1 MTAASNKDSWRRL
14 ARSVLV
20 GVVAF
25 TLLFPVVYAVAVPE
39 QIGAP
44 EMLPNVPAG
53 TYRVYVVDWGY
64 HTAIVAPQ
72 PEGWTLGPPGEER
85 APLLEY
91 AWGDRRFYM
100 ESNVWPQSVYATLIL
115 PTESVLYLDG
125 RNSPPSFAGARA
137 VYTRVVD
144 AATLRALLS
153 ELERE
158 FRRAADGSRVLP
170 YSSHDGYA
178 GRFFPAYGRYLWTRN
193 CNWWTVE
200 RLRAAGLA
208 RSGAG
213 VVFSGQVRARLN
225 GFSP

>member
-1 MTAASNKDSWRRL
+1 M
-14 ARSVLV
+14 LV
-20 GVVAF
+20 AVVAF
-25 TLLFPVVYAVAVPE
+25 TLLFPVVYAIAVPE

-44 EMLPNVPAG
+44 VTMPNVPGG

-64 HTAIVAPQ
+64 HTAIVVPQ
-72 PEGWTLGPPGEER
+72 PDGWTLGPPGEER

-100 ESNVWPQSVYATLIL
+100 ESNFWPQSVYATLIL

-125 RNSPPSFAGARA
+125 RRSPPSFAGARA
-137 VYTRVVD
+137 VYTRIVD
-144 AATLRALLS
+144 AATVRALLGK
-153 ELERE
+153 LERE
-158 FRRAADGSRVLP
+158 FRHAPDGSRVPP
-170 YSSHDGYA
+170 YYGHSGYA
-178 GRFFPAYGRYLWTRN
+178 GRFFPAHGRYLWTRN

-208 RSGAG
+208 SSGAG
-213 VVFSGQVRARLN
+213 VVFSSQVRGRLS

>member
-1 MTAASNKDSWRRL
+1 MTSPSNADAWRRL
-14 ARSVLV
+14 VRWALV

-25 TLLFPVVYAVAVPE
+25 TLLFPVIYAIAVPE

-44 EMLPNVPAG
+44 ERLPNVPDG
-53 TYRVYVVDWGY
+53 TYRIYVVDWSY
-64 HTAIVAPQ
+64 HTAIVVPQ
-72 PEGWTLGPPGEER
+72 PDGWTLGPPGEER

-100 ESNVWPQSVYATLIL
+100 KSDFWPHSVFATLIL

-137 VYTRVVD
+137 VYERVVD

-158 FRRAADGSRVLP
+158 FRHAPDGRRLLP
-170 YSSHDGYA
+170 YSSHEGYA

-193 CNWWTVE
+193 CNWWTVT
-200 RLRAAGLA
+200 RLRAVGLA

-213 VVFSGQVRARLN
+213 VVFSGQVRGRLS
-225 GFSP
+225 GFDP

>member
-1 MTAASNKDSWRRL
+1 MTAASNTGSWRRL
-14 ARSVLV
+14 ARSALV

-25 TLLFPVVYAVAVPE
+25 TLLFPVIYAVAVPE

-44 EMLPNVPAG
+44 EMLPNVPDGA
-53 TYRVYVVDWGY
+53 YRVYVVDWGY
-64 HTAIVAPQ
+64 HTAIVVPQ

-85 APLLEY
+85 ALLLEY

-100 ESNVWPQSVYATLIL
+100 ESNFWPQSVYVTLIL

-125 RNSPPSFAGARA
+125 RTSPPSFAGARA
-137 VYTRVVD
+137 VYTRIVD

-158 FRRAADGSRVLP
+158 FRHASDGSRAAP
-170 YSSHDGYA
+170 YSGHAGYA
-178 GRFFPAYGRYLWTRN
+178 GRFFPAHGRYLWTRN

-200 RLRAAGLA
+200 RLRAVSLA
-208 RSGAG
+208 RSGTG
-213 VVFSGQVRARLN
+213 VVFSGQVRGRLSR
-225 GFSP
+225 FSP

>member
-1 MTAASNKDSWRRL
+1 MLAA
-14 ARSVLV
+14 
-20 GVVAF
+20 VVTF
-25 TLLFPVVYAVAVPE
+25 TLLFPVVYAIAVPE

-44 EMLPNVPAG
+44 VTMPNVPGG

-64 HTAIVAPQ
+64 HTAIVVPQ
-72 PEGWTLGPPGEER
+72 PDGWTLGPPGEER

-91 AWGDRRFYM
+91 AWGDRGFYM
-100 ESNVWPQSVYATLIL
+100 ESNFRPQSVYATLIL

-125 RNSPPSFAGARA
+125 RRSPPSFAGARA
-137 VYTRVVD
+137 VYTRIVD
-144 AATLRALLS
+144 AATVRALLGK
-153 ELERE
+153 LERE
-158 FRRAADGSRVLP
+158 FRHASDGRRVAP
-170 YSSHDGYA
+170 FSGHAGYA

-208 RSGAG
+208 SSGAG
-213 VVFSGQVRARLN
+213 VVFSGQVRGRLS

>member
-25 TLLFPVVYAVAVPE
+25 TLLFPIIYAIAIPE
-39 QIGAP
+39 RIGAP
-44 EMLPNVPAG
+44 AALPNVPDG
-53 TYRVYVVDWGY
+53 PYRVYVVDWGY
-64 HTAIVAPQ
+64 HTAIVVPQ

-100 ESNVWPQSVYATLIL
+100 ESNFWPQSVYATLIL
-115 PTESVLYLDG
+115 PTESVLYVDG

-137 VYTRVVD
+137 VYTRIVD
-144 AATLRALLS
+144 AATLRALLVQ
-153 ELERE
+153 LERE
-158 FRRAADGSRVLP
+158 FRRAPDGSRVAP
-170 YSSHDGYA
+170 YSGHAGYA
-178 GRFFPAYGRYLWTRN
+178 GRFFPADGRYLWTRN
-193 CNWWTVE
+193 CNWWTVT
-200 RLRAAGLA
+200 RLRAVGLA

-213 VVFSGQVRARLN
+213 VVFSGQVRARLD

>member
-1 MTAASNKDSWRRL
+1 M
-14 ARSVLV
+14 LV
-20 GVVAF
+20 GVLAF
-25 TLLFPVVYAVAVPE
+25 TVLYPVIYAITVPE
-39 QIGAP
+39 QVGASAL
-44 EMLPNVPAG
+44 LPNVPNG
-53 TYRVYVVDWGY
+53 MYRVYVVDWGY
-64 HTAIVAPQ
+64 HTTIVAPQ
-72 PEGWTLGPPGEER
+72 PDGWALGPPGEER

-100 ESNVWPQSVYATLIL
+100 ESNFWPQSVYATLIL

-144 AATLRALLS
+144 ASTLRALLG
-153 ELERE
+153 ELERT
-158 FRRAADGSRVLP
+158 FRRAADGSRVAP
-170 YSSHDGYA
+170 YASHVGYA

-200 RLRAAGLA
+200 RLRSVGLA

-213 VVFSGQVRARLN
+213 VVFSGQVGGRLR
-225 GFSP
+225 GFRP